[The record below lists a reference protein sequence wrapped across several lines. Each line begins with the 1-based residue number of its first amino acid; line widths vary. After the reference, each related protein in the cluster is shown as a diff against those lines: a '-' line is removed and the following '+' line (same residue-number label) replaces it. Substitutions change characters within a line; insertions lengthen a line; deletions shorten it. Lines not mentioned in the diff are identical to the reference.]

1 LNTAPC
7 TPRRGFTL
15 VELLVVIAIIGL
27 LIALLLP
34 AVQAARESS
43 RRSSCSNKLRQLALG
58 VLSHHDAR
66 GVFPPGSFTKV
77 TAPYA
82 GSGPSCMGAVGG
94 PAVDGG
100 APWSVLIL
108 PFMGDQAR
116 YDSYQLAQPF
126 IPTTWERSAATP
138 NAARQFKANGDFQ
151 CPSDK
156 NFIANSCKTSYY
168 ACQGGGP
175 YAAQTGTSAGYGCIS
190 TAPRVFFN
198 NGIFFNN
205 SKIRVKDVTDGTS
218 HVALLGE
225 TKYCPGPEFTRSA
238 YAMANLAA
246 QGGAPTHSWDSS
258 FRVFAGPGF
267 SSSIAIGVC
276 ATMNGINSSLFDPG
290 NSYASPA
297 EWTIAAEYLH
307 TPQSTFGSSHQGG
320 AQFAKADGSV
330 AFVSES
336 MDINAY
342 RRFGQRASGQ
352 ADKGGL

>member
-1 LNTAPC
+1 VYTTRSTHSRA
-7 TPRRGFTL
+7 FTL

-43 RRSSCSNKLRQLALG
+43 RRSTCSNKLRQLALG

-66 GVFPPGSFTKV
+66 GAFPPASLTKV
-77 TAPYA
+77 TAPYT
-82 GSGPSCMGAVGG
+82 GSGTSCMGQIGG
-94 PAVDGG
+94 VAVDGG

-116 YDSYQLAQPF
+116 YDSYVLTQPF
-126 IPTTWERSAATP
+126 IPTRWELTAATP
-138 NAARQFKANGDFQ
+138 NASRQFKSNADFH

-156 NFIANSCKTSYY
+156 NFTANSCKTSYY
-168 ACQGGGP
+168 ACQGGGSN
-175 YAAQTGTSAGYGCIS
+175 AAQTPTSAGWGCIS
-190 TAPRVFFN
+190 QANRVFFN

-205 SKIRVKDVTDGTS
+205 SKIRVKDVIDGTS

-225 TKYCPGPEFTRSA
+225 TRYCPGPEFTQSA
-238 YAMANLAA
+238 YAMAQSGWAA
-246 QGGAPTHSWDSS
+246 LGGAPTQSWDSS
-258 FRVFAGPGF
+258 FRVYSAGGFAA
-267 SSSIAIGVC
+267 SIAIGAC
-276 ATMNGINSSLFDPG
+276 ATMNGINSSQFDPG
-290 NSYASPA
+290 KSDAFSG
-297 EWTIAAEYLH
+297 EFLT
-307 TPQSTFGSSHQGG
+307 TPTNTFGSFHAGG

-330 AFVSES
+330 VFVSES
-336 MDINAY
+336 IAINAY